1 MTRYV
6 FALDGYVP
14 KNRRY
19 QAVGKPHP
27 RIITTR
33 EYRAWLSTVAEQVKR
48 RGLPRLDRGRWRLTV
63 WTIAPTLR
71 HLDVDVPHIDSDA
84 SLSAAKDACA
94 PPARQHR
101 TGRTRTH
108 RLHTASRLGT
118 DSFSARPRGRRP
130 VLRDRAP
137 APSAWADF
145 DSEAAE
151 LALEEVGLALLREGR
166 ELEVEALQAVASGHR
181 YALMLR
187 WSLS

>member
-84 SLSAAKDACA
+84 SLSAAKDALQAAGVLDDDVRVIEDRTATVYRKGERRLVVVLEQITRDPTA
-94 PPARQHR
+94 P
-101 TGRTRTH
+101 
-108 RLHTASRLGT
+108 
-118 DSFSARPRGRRP
+118 D
-130 VLRDRAP
+130 
-137 APSAWADF
+137 
-145 DSEAAE
+145 AE
-151 LALEEVGLALLREGR
+151 LDLL
-166 ELEVEALQAVASGHR
+166 LSG
-181 YALMLR
+181 AC
-187 WSLS
+187 